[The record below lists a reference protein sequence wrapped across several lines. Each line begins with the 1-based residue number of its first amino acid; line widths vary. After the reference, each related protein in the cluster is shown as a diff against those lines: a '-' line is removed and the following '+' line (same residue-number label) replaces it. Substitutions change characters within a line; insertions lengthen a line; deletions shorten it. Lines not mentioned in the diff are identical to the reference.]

1 MNKEL
6 LQEANLIAQGLHS
19 LNEAIKLHL
28 KGEAD
33 KADQELKKSAEILDK
48 LDENYGLCKK

>member
-6 LQEANLIAQGLHS
+6 LQEANLIVQGLHS
-19 LNEAIKLHL
+19 LNESIKLHL

-33 KADQELKKSAEILDK
+33 KADQELKKSVEILAK
-48 LDENYGLCKK
+48 LDENYSVCKK